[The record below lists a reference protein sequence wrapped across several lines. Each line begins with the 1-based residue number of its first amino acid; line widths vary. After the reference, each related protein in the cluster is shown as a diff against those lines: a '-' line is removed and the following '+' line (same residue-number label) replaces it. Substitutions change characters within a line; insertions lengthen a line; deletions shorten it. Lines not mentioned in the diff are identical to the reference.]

1 MIIDEGEIDK
11 KKVMEELKKIRE
23 EDEARPEEEKEK
35 TREPKEVEKFA
46 FIAKKKKLN
55 IK

>member
-1 MIIDEGEIDK
+1 MA
-11 KKVMEELKKIRE
+11 ELKQIE
-23 EDEARPEEEKEK
+23 EEIEALPEEEKEK